1 MTLWRISNHATL
13 DGAGGLRAAG
23 RWHTRGARIV
33 YCAQNPASALLEILV
48 HAEIAIEDIPVAFRW
63 LEIDAP
69 DSVAVETVDPGI
81 LGPAWRSQPAA
92 TRRLGDHWL
101 AASRSALLR
110 VPSAIVP
117 ETWNVLIN
125 PLHPG
130 AARIRVAR
138 KWGGPPGL
146 PRRQATLRPAGQA
159 RRPAPPHA
167 QTVDRRLV

>member
-69 DSVAVETVDPGI
+69 DSVAVETVDPGL

-138 KWGGPPGL
+138 L
-146 PRRQATLRPAGQA
+146 HQ
-159 RRPAPPHA
+159 

>member
-69 DSVAVETVDPGI
+69 DSVAVETVDPGL

-130 AARIRVAR
+130 AARIRVVR
-138 KWGGPPGL
+138 VH
-146 PRRQATLRPAGQA
+146 Q
-159 RRPAPPHA
+159 

>member
-1 MTLWRISNHATL
+1 VTLWRISNHATL

-33 YCAQNPASALLEILV
+33 YCAPNPAAALLEILV
-48 HAEIAIEDIPVAFRW
+48 HAEMEIEGIPVAYRW

-69 DSVAVETVDPGI
+69 DSVATETADP
-81 LGPAWRSQPAA
+81 GPAWRGQPAA
-92 TRRLGDHWL
+92 TRRLGGQWL

-125 PLHPG
+125 PLHAG
-130 AARIRVAR
+130 AARIRVVR
-138 KWGGPPGL
+138 V
-146 PRRQATLRPAGQA
+146 
-159 RRPAPPHA
+159 HE
-167 QTVDRRLV
+167 QTIDRRLV

>member
-1 MTLWRISNHATL
+1 MTLWRIGNHATL
-13 DGAGGLRAAG
+13 DGAGGLRASG
-23 RWHTRGARIV
+23 RWHTRGARVV
-33 YCAQNPASALLEILV
+33 YCAPNPASALLEILV
-48 HAEIAIEDIPVAFRW
+48 HAEIEIEDIPVAFRW

-69 DSVAVETVDPGI
+69 DSVAVGTVDPGL
-81 LGPAWRSQPAA
+81 LGPSWGSQPAA
-92 TRRLGDHWL
+92 TRRLGDQWL

-130 AARIRVAR
+130 AARIRVVR
-138 KWGGPPGL
+138 VH
-146 PRRQATLRPAGQA
+146 Q
-159 RRPAPPHA
+159 